1 MYKLTLYCPASKLPC
16 LEDALS
22 VFDHTRI
29 NWASGVWT
37 DSSSSGDVVMAEAVT
52 IVVVLSDN
60 LQRMNSLARRLTSL
74 LLDSGEAAVLYE
86 LDKVNAVVVT
96 YYD

>member
-1 MYKLTLYCPASKLPC
+1 MYKLTLYCPTSKLHC

-29 NWASGVWT
+29 NCDSGVWT
-37 DSSSSGDVVMAEAVT
+37 DSGDVAMAEAVT
-52 IVVVLSDN
+52 IVVVLSN
-60 LQRMNSLARRLTSL
+60 SLQRMDSLARRLTIL
-74 LLDSGEAAVLYE
+74 LLDNGEAAVLYE